1 MTIESNK
8 SERSMK
14 GLGIMG
20 AVLNA
25 TFSNISVISWRSVLF
40 VEETG
45 VTHLLQVTGKLY
57 HIMLYRVHLAYAAF
71 ELTTLVVIG
80 TNSIGSYISILLY
93 DYDHDGPLV

>member
-1 MTIESNK
+1 MQCNT

-14 GLGIMG
+14 GLGIMV

-57 HIMLYRVHLAYAAF
+57 HIMLYQVHLAYAAF

-80 TNSIGSYISILLY
+80 IGIGSYISILLY